1 VVFGAI
7 IATIIYVA
15 LLLFIGLMWARLF
28 FDLGASLA
36 RSWRPK
42 GPLLV
47 LAEFAFLVTDP
58 PVKLV
63 RRVVHPLR
71 IGSISLDL
79 SWTIVVLV
87 ALILSWIVFGFV
99 E

>member
-1 VVFGAI
+1 VIFAAV

-15 LLLFIGLMWARLF
+15 ILLFIGLMWARLF

-47 LAEFAFLVTDP
+47 IAEFAYLVTDP
-58 PVKLV
+58 PMKLV
-63 RRVVHPLR
+63 RRVVPPVR
-71 IGSISLDL
+71 IGSIALDL